1 MTIRTRDLNVEP
13 NIATIGNLVGDQ
25 ARSKMLIA
33 LMGGKALTATEL
45 SLEADISAQTA
56 SSHLAKLVEG
66 GLLVVRKQGRHRY
79 FQLKGEEVAGL
90 IENMLNISSSLSEES
105 VFTGPKDKNL
115 RASRICYD
123 HMAGELA
130 TQLYESLVDKQ
141 FIKDNISESTLSEE
155 GRQFFLYL
163 GADLSELSGLKRPLC
178 KPCLDWSERKSHL
191 AGSIGKWV
199 LSDVIQRKWAKR
211 DLNSRALRFS
221 NDGLKAFKK
230 RYGL

>member
-1 MTIRTRDLNVEP
+1 MEP
-13 NIATIGNLVGDQ
+13 NIATIGSLVGDQ

-56 SSHLAKLVEG
+56 SSHLAKLVES

-123 HMAGELA
+123 HMAGELS

-155 GRQFFLYL
+155 GRQFFFDL
-163 GADLSELSGLKRPLC
+163 GADLSELAGLKRPLC

-221 NDGLKAFKK
+221 DDGLKAFKK

>member
-1 MTIRTRDLNVEP
+1 MEP
-13 NIATIGNLVGDQ
+13 NIATIGSLVGDQ

-45 SLEADISAQTA
+45 ALEADISAQTA

-79 FQLKGEEVAGL
+79 FQLRGEEVAGL
-90 IENMLNISSSLSEES
+90 IENMFNISSSLSEES

-123 HMAGELA
+123 HMAGKLA

-155 GRQFFLYL
+155 GKQFFLDL
-163 GADLSELSGLKRPLC
+163 GADLSEVSGLKRPLC

-199 LSDVIQRKWAKR
+199 LSDVIQRKWAAR

-221 NDGLKAFKK
+221 DDGLKAFKK